1 MTFRRCR
8 MYLVFMLASA
18 NAFVDRR
25 SAYPP
30 TVFRLSDSKLAGLS
44 LYTAG
49 SNYSESVVERLYS
62 SELDSAYEWLAR
74 DRFLNEPEKK
84 AEIRW
89 LHPNTTIA
97 DSTTGYGDN
106 DHVVVEKM
114 PLYPLGAVHIPYSE
128 ENYTIINIEPKN
140 VKMAMDLINGTW
152 SNSLFCATL
161 RARDTNRFASVGTI
175 MQIIDTDDRSIVGA
189 RTWPGIEMPS
199 LNRVIAI
206 CKAVGVAD
214 ILSIDEC
221 DYKED
226 DYLIAKVS
234 ARVDDHREMTEGEG
248 DHLLSIARH
257 MIDDYQTVRS
267 IYINSQSLASNELPP
282 FARSAVKTLPT
293 FDENVTHN
301 AAKFWNLVETWQ
313 MLCNTIRQSKRSKLQ
328 SIVNEL
334 SVTIAMKAKGPLELP
349 VKRQNLPL
357 IVQKQLE
364 DIEQSA
370 SRDFI
375 ELGMEPVLDF
385 QEILNIKSHMD
396 RVQKLASMIRR
407 ERSRLEAKESL
418 IRAFLDKELG
428 EDNLAAFD

>member
-1 MTFRRCR
+1 
-8 MYLVFMLASA
+8 
-18 NAFVDRR
+18 
-25 SAYPP
+25 
-30 TVFRLSDSKLAGLS
+30 
-44 LYTAG
+44 
-49 SNYSESVVERLYS
+49 
-62 SELDSAYEWLAR
+62 
-74 DRFLNEPEKK
+74 
-84 AEIRW
+84 
-89 LHPNTTIA
+89 
-97 DSTTGYGDN
+97 
-106 DHVVVEKM
+106 
-114 PLYPLGAVHIPYSE
+114 
-128 ENYTIINIEPKN
+128 
-140 VKMAMDLINGTW
+140 
-152 SNSLFCATL
+152 
-161 RARDTNRFASVGTI
+161 
-175 MQIIDTDDRSIVGA
+175 MQIIDTDDRSIIGA

-199 LNRVIAI
+199 LNRVVAI

-221 DYKED
+221 NYTQD

-234 ARVDDHREMTEGEG
+234 ARADDRREMT
-248 DHLLSIARH
+248 DSDYQSSIARH

-293 FDENVTHN
+293 FDEGVIHDEVR
-301 AAKFWNLVETWQ
+301 FWNLVETWQ

-334 SVTIAMKAKGPLELP
+334 SVAVAMQAKGPLELP
-349 VKRQNLPL
+349 VKRKNLPL

-385 QEILNIKSHMD
+385 QEILNIRSHMG

-428 EDNLAAFD
+428 DDTLAAFD